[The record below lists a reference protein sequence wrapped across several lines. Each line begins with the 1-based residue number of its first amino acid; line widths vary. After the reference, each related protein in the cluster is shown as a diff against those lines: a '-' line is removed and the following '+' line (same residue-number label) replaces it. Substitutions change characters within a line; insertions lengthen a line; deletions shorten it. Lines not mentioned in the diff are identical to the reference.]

1 MNTALRRVIFFV
13 ALLALWEI
21 SYRLNL
27 QLEFMPVRSF
37 PSFGGVLEQLYM
49 GFFGEHKTLLFAVF
63 TSMKRLIIGFI
74 LALMIGTL
82 LGILLSRYKWVDE
95 TLGAL
100 IIALQSIPSIVWLP
114 LAMIWFGR
122 NDFAIIFIMVIGGT
136 WSMALNTRMGFKNVQ
151 PILLKAA
158 QTMGYGGFLLFRKVI
173 FPASIPYA
181 LTGARLAWAFNWR
194 ALIAAELLASGGL
207 GYTLQYATNFF
218 NMNLVVAIML
228 IISVLGIIADQ
239 LFFQRVEKRVLTR
252 WGLERV

>member
-1 MNTALRRVIFFV
+1 MNTALRRVIFFI

-27 QLEFMPVRSF
+27 HLEFTPVRSF
-37 PSFGGVLEQLYM
+37 PNVLGVLEQLYI
-49 GFFGEHKTLLFAVF
+49 GFFGEHKILLFAVL
-63 TSMKRLIIGFI
+63 TSMKRLIVGFI
-74 LALMIGTL
+74 LALIIGTL
-82 LGILLSRYKWVDE
+82 LGIMLARYKVVDE

-122 NDFAIIFIMVIGGT
+122 NDMAIIFIMVIGGT

-151 PILLKAA
+151 PLLIKAA
-158 QTMGYGGFLLFRKVI
+158 QTMGYSGFPLFRKVM

-194 ALIAAELLASGGL
+194 ALIAAELLATGGL
-207 GYTLQYATNFF
+207 GHTLQYAADFF
-218 NMNLVVAIML
+218 NMNLVVAIMV
-228 IISVLGIIADQ
+228 IISILGIIADQ

-252 WGLERV
+252 WGLERA